1 MADRD
6 GWLNDACA
14 SEAARCEYCLAES
27 ASPERTPPD
36 GELDPGLL
44 AHLYHCLRLSTYRIA
59 ARTGIDRQRV
69 TRALRRAGVPLR
81 PRGVGRLRPV
91 RDPGGRPCPPWL
103 LRELYEEARLNS
115 RQIAAIV
122 GMPERTVRDRL
133 HRAGVSVRTR
143 GGWNRE
149 DRVTV
154 PADVLR
160 VLYVELGMTA
170 AEVGQRLGLSGNT
183 VLRSAHA
190 LGVPVR
196 SGGAVPLS
204 GPDEIELVSALYA
217 DTLIAGV
224 LAAHDIPRV
233 PPGGSLSQRFR
244 EPLPLTTPLVKDLYW
259 GCGVGLNH
267 IELLTGQASGTVR
280 KFMQH
285 AGIPLRP
292 AGGRSPF
299 MRRWRTGL
307 GDGVAERMDLPA
319 RPRHVVWNQNAMQ
332 QDERENIMTSFDV
345 TELSALEIL
354 DSRGRPTLAVT
365 VTLSDGTTARAGVP
379 SGASTGSR
387 EAVELRDGDK
397 SRYAGLGV
405 LTAAAN
411 VNGEICD
418 LLRGRSW
425 TSLAE
430 ADQAVIDLDGT
441 PNKARLGAN
450 ATVGVSMALAR
461 ALAVSAKTPLW
472 RWLAPEGVTP
482 SLPVPHFNVVNGGVH
497 APNDL
502 DFQEFMI
509 APLGAPSMADA
520 VRAGAGVYAALR
532 RELGSRKLSTGL
544 GDEGGFAPE
553 ITEPEEVLR
562 LLVAAIGDAGY
573 IPGGDGV
580 SIALDP
586 AASEFRQPDGRYRVA
601 GELLDSAALVDRLAA
616 IVQEFPVHLI
626 EDGLGEDD
634 GTGWVALTRRLGAT
648 IELVGD
654 DIFCTNPAIITGAIE
669 RGIANSSL
677 IKLNQIGTVTETLEA
692 MAICRRAG
700 YRQFVSHRSGETE
713 DSFIADLAVGTGCGH
728 LKSGAPA
735 RGERTAK
742 YNRLIEIAA
751 TAPAL
756 RYGMR

>member
-1 MADRD
+1 MQ
-6 GWLNDACA
+6 C
-14 SEAARCEYCLAES
+14 
-27 ASPERTPPD
+27 
-36 GELDPGLL
+36 
-44 AHLYHCLRLSTYRIA
+44 
-59 ARTGIDRQRV
+59 
-69 TRALRRAGVPLR
+69 
-81 PRGVGRLRPV
+81 
-91 RDPGGRPCPPWL
+91 
-103 LRELYEEARLNS
+103 
-115 RQIAAIV
+115 
-122 GMPERTVRDRL
+122 
-133 HRAGVSVRTR
+133 
-143 GGWNRE
+143 
-149 DRVTV
+149 
-154 PADVLR
+154 
-160 VLYVELGMTA
+160 
-170 AEVGQRLGLSGNT
+170 
-183 VLRSAHA
+183 
-190 LGVPVR
+190 
-196 SGGAVPLS
+196 
-204 GPDEIELVSALYA
+204 DE
-217 DTLIAGV
+217 
-224 LAAHDIPRV
+224 
-233 PPGGSLSQRFR
+233 Q
-244 EPLPLTTPLVKDLYW
+244 
-259 GCGVGLNH
+259 
-267 IELLTGQASGTVR
+267 
-280 KFMQH
+280 
-285 AGIPLRP
+285 
-292 AGGRSPF
+292 
-299 MRRWRTGL
+299 
-307 GDGVAERMDLPA
+307 
-319 RPRHVVWNQNAMQ
+319 
-332 QDERENIMTSFDV
+332 RENMMSSFDV

-365 VTLSDGTTARAGVP
+365 VTLTDGTTARAGVP

-461 ALAVSAKTPLW
+461 ALAVSANTPLW

-497 APNDL
+497 AQNDL

-532 RELGSRKLSTGL
+532 RELGARKLSTGL

-586 AASEFRQPDGRYRVA
+586 AASEFRQPNGRYRVA
-601 GELLDSAALVDRLAA
+601 GELLDSAALIDRLAA
-616 IVQEFPVHLI
+616 IVEEFPVHLV

-634 GTGWVALTRRLGAT
+634 GASWVALTRRLGAT

-654 DIFCTNPAIITGAIE
+654 DIFCTNPAIITSAIE

>member
-1 MADRD
+1 M
-6 GWLNDACA
+6 
-14 SEAARCEYCLAES
+14 S
-27 ASPERTPPD
+27 
-36 GELDPGLL
+36 
-44 AHLYHCLRLSTYRIA
+44 
-59 ARTGIDRQRV
+59 
-69 TRALRRAGVPLR
+69 
-81 PRGVGRLRPV
+81 
-91 RDPGGRPCPPWL
+91 
-103 LRELYEEARLNS
+103 
-115 RQIAAIV
+115 
-122 GMPERTVRDRL
+122 
-133 HRAGVSVRTR
+133 
-143 GGWNRE
+143 
-149 DRVTV
+149 
-154 PADVLR
+154 
-160 VLYVELGMTA
+160 
-170 AEVGQRLGLSGNT
+170 
-183 VLRSAHA
+183 
-190 LGVPVR
+190 
-196 SGGAVPLS
+196 
-204 GPDEIELVSALYA
+204 
-217 DTLIAGV
+217 
-224 LAAHDIPRV
+224 
-233 PPGGSLSQRFR
+233 
-244 EPLPLTTPLVKDLYW
+244 
-259 GCGVGLNH
+259 
-267 IELLTGQASGTVR
+267 
-280 KFMQH
+280 
-285 AGIPLRP
+285 
-292 AGGRSPF
+292 
-299 MRRWRTGL
+299 
-307 GDGVAERMDLPA
+307 
-319 RPRHVVWNQNAMQ
+319 
-332 QDERENIMTSFDV
+332 SFDV

-365 VTLSDGTTARAGVP
+365 VTLTDGTTARAGVP

-461 ALAVSAKTPLW
+461 ALAVSANTPLW

-497 APNDL
+497 AQNDL

-532 RELGSRKLSTGL
+532 RELGARKLSTGL

-586 AASEFRQPDGRYRVA
+586 AASEFRQPNGRYRVA
-601 GELLDSAALVDRLAA
+601 GELLDSAALIDRLAA
-616 IVQEFPVHLI
+616 IVEEFPVHLV

-634 GTGWVALTRRLGAT
+634 GASWVALTRRLGAT

-654 DIFCTNPAIITGAIE
+654 DIFCTNPAIIIHAIE
-669 RGIANSSL
+669 RGIGNASL

-692 MAICRRAG
+692 MRICRQAG

-742 YNRLIEIAA
+742 YNRLLAIAA
-751 TAPAL
+751 ATPAL
-756 RYGMR
+756 RYGMG